1 MKSFI
6 LALLP
11 GLEEET
17 GEFFEKVISL
27 LDRLSGTVS
36 PSFFFQNI
44 WLVMLTTPSAR
55 GTALNLLSRR
65 LSQLHG
71 LEDITSIVGSDIGL
85 MIRAF
90 AAALEDKNLLVRRSA
105 LDLLLQSMRVDSS
118 AVKRAQ
124 SEDKSILM
132 RAAISV
138 VLRRDLSLNR
148 RLYSWLLGPGKKSEK
163 QIEYFKDNALELLR
177 SMLKED
183 MSPSGEYSESRP
195 FKIFISLLDK
205 WEIGAA
211 LSEALIY
218 DSFKAVKVLANTTSR
233 GQEDISMT
241 ANTLYEAVEPHI
253 IWRRLL
259 SAVFQEII
267 SDDGRNE
274 LPRTGYRH
282 DPFHTQYI
290 LPR

>member
-65 LSQLHG
+65 LPQLHG

-90 AAALEDKNLLVRRSA
+90 ASALEDENLLVRRSA

-124 SEDKSILM
+124 AEDRSNLM

-148 RLYSWLLGPGKKSEK
+148 RLYSWLLGPGEKSEK
-163 QIEYFKDNALELLR
+163 QIEYLKDNALELLR
-177 SMLKED
+177 STLKED
-183 MSPSGEYSESRP
+183 MLSPSGEYSESRP

-211 LSEALIY
+211 LSEVLIY
-218 DSFKAVKVLANTTSR
+218 DSFKAVKVLANATSR

-259 SAVFQEII
+259 SAVFQEIVSGDQQFEVRSI
-267 SDDGRNE
+267 
-274 LPRTGYRH
+274 Y
-282 DPFHTQYI
+282 
-290 LPR
+290 

>member
-11 GLEEET
+11 GLEEEA
-17 GEFFEKVISL
+17 GEFFEKVVSL

-55 GTALNLLSRR
+55 GTALNFLSRR
-65 LSQLHG
+65 LPPLHG

-90 AAALEDKNLLVRRSA
+90 AAALEDENLLVRRSA

-124 SEDKSILM
+124 ADDRTILM

-148 RLYSWLLGPGKKSEK
+148 RLHSWLLGPGEKSEK
-163 QIEYFKDNALELLR
+163 QIEYLKENALELLN
-177 SMLKED
+177 STLKED
-183 MSPSGEYSESRP
+183 MVSPSGEYADSRP

-211 LSEALIY
+211 LSEVLVY
-218 DSFKAVKVLANTTSR
+218 DAFKAIKNLAEAAPE
-233 GQEDISMT
+233 GEEDISMT

-253 IWRRLL
+253 IWKRLL
-259 SAVFQEII
+259 SVVFQEII
-267 SDDGRNE
+267 NGGEQFEVGFFRK
-274 LPRTGYRH
+274 LV
-282 DPFHTQYI
+282 
-290 LPR
+290 